1 MSWLF
6 GGPSKVQPA
15 PVDPM
20 VINKLLGDDNIFV
33 IMNDFNVPSEFQ
45 EQLKKSIL
53 ENYRRQT
60 QSEQYPLVIIQ
71 YNYKNPC
78 LFTHIRNNLQ
88 KFGTTIQNLKSN
100 NQPQEII
107 DYTKKSQLD
116 SVADLILHADWKG
129 LIGPA
134 NLIKDES
141 GNPIGINPNLLDRFG
156 PQCNEFVQ
164 SNGNVK
170 LESQPYVP
178 PAPARTPAHTGYD
191 PRFRGMGRRKT
202 IRKNKKH
209 STKKHRKVKVTHR
222 K

>member
-45 EQLKKSIL
+45 DQLKLSIL
-53 ENYRRQT
+53 KNYRSQK
-60 QSEQYPLVIIQ
+60 QFDQYPLAIIQ
-71 YNYKNPC
+71 HNYKNPC
-78 LFTHIRNNLQ
+78 LFTGIQKQLQ

-100 NQPQEII
+100 NQPPEII
-107 DYTKKSQLD
+107 DFTKKSQLD
-116 SVADLILHADWKG
+116 SIADLILHADWKKY
-129 LIGPA
+129 IGEP
-134 NLIKDES
+134 NLIKDAS
-141 GNPIGINPNLLDRFG
+141 GNPIGIEPNLIDRFG
-156 PQCNEFVQ
+156 LQCNQFVQ

-178 PAPARTPAHTGYD
+178 PAPAPSYTGYD
-191 PRFRGMGRRKT
+191 PRFRGMGHRKT
-202 IRKNKKH
+202 IRKNKKY
-209 STKKHRKVKVTHR
+209 STKKHRKIKVTHR